1 MKALFHSIPFILIL
15 ISLAY
20 GSQPKSQISG
30 SGSASIFVDP
40 TDVAITFSIK
50 TINNEASKALAENNK
65 KMNSIIEAL
74 KKEQITEEELATSSF
89 SIQAEY
95 QNNYVNDHYES
106 VFKGYKASQSLIVTT
121 KKFDLAGKLI
131 DVVIESNDDTT
142 VESVNFFVQND
153 VKNKIKNELIQK
165 AVLNAKEKV
174 TLALKA
180 LEYEICG
187 VENLSINDFND
198 GGWNQF
204 RPLLKMEST
213 DEKTTL
219 FAGSSEISLSVSA
232 VFSIKKQKQ

>member
-1 MKALFHSIPFILIL
+1 MRPFFHSIPLILIL
-15 ISLAY
+15 LSFAY
-20 GSQPKSQISG
+20 SSQTKSQISG

-40 TDVAITFSIK
+40 TDVAITFTIK
-50 TINNEASKALAENNK
+50 TINSEASQALAENNK
-65 KMNSIIEAL
+65 KMNAIIEAL

-89 SIQAEY
+89 SIQTEY
-95 QNNYVNDHYES
+95 ENIYVNDHYENI
-106 VFKGYKASQSLIVTT
+106 FKGYKASQSLIVTT

-131 DVVIESNDDTT
+131 DVVIESNDDTI

-165 AVLNAKEKV
+165 AVLNAKERV

-180 LEYEICG
+180 LDYEING

-204 RPLLKMEST
+204 RPLLKVESSN
-213 DEKTTL
+213 DKTAL